1 MSSEEERAQQFVE
14 RHYPAVARFLAARTV
29 TLDTIDHGPV
39 EVECPTWCIGHGWQV
54 GAGIGRNDITHRSVR
69 VKAGTA
75 MDDDR
80 WLPMLTASVS
90 WAPFRE
96 LVPVISLVLDA
107 EGDFAAE
114 DGRHI
119 AEGLRVAACRVE
131 ALAAE
136 AIRLRG
142 ESA

>member
-1 MSSEEERAQQFVE
+1 MTALPR
-14 RHYPAVARFLAARTV
+14 RW

-39 EVECPTWCIGHGWQV
+39 EVECPPWCIGHGWQV

-69 VKAGTA
+69 VKAGTVTDA
-75 MDDDR
+75 DR
-80 WLPMLTASVS
+80 WLPMLAACIS

-107 EGDFAAE
+107 EGDYQAE

-119 AEGLRVAACRVE
+119 AEGLRVAACRIE
-131 ALAAE
+131 ALATE

-142 ESA
+142 EIA